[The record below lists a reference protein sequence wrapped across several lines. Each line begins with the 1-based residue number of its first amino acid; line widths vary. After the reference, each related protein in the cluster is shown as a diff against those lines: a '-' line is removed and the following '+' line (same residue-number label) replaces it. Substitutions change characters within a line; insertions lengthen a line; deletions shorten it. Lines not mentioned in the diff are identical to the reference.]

1 MGLLMLTCREPVL
14 KIELGQLIFVMLSD
28 FRHSCLRV
36 SNKIVELLFLAFVH
50 VVIDTAWSLNRHMDR
65 LTHVREMWLIIDPLV
80 LSGRLE
86 LLMAHIVVSERCLS
100 PVVVVI
106 PDVTVLRLIHVVSIH
121 KLEIIFIIV
130 KVVFLLVL
138 TIILLILW
146 FIFDNGLVVL
156 ILIKE
161 AVKRSNP
168 GIEVLLL
175 LLIALLL
182 LLLLLP
188 LSGAHLGILS
198 TSWVR
203 TTGCLI
209 DRENWGEHRAIEAL
223 TLLLIG
229 WIWHDITTGLMHSW
243 RDSCWS
249 GTIGSHHHRW
259 HHVWHG
265 TVGLHRWLLGG
276 VRFIMHSNQC

>member
-1 MGLLMLTCREPVL
+1 M
-14 KIELGQLIFVMLSD
+14 
-28 FRHSCLRV
+28 
-36 SNKIVELLFLAFVH
+36 ELLFLAFVH
-50 VVIDTAWSLNRHMDR
+50 VVIDTAWSLNCHMDR

-188 LSGAHLGILS
+188 LGGAHLGILS

-209 DRENWGEHRAIEAL
+209 DRENWGKHRAIEAL

-229 WIWHDITTGLMHSW
+229 WI
-243 RDSCWS
+243 
-249 GTIGSHHHRW
+249 
-259 HHVWHG
+259 
-265 TVGLHRWLLGG
+265 
-276 VRFIMHSNQC
+276 